1 MYYICT
7 YKNICICY
15 ELFFLQQWRLSTMNY
30 LRKWVEQVFPV
41 SAQFSISVSK
51 TITQQEWENVYEE
64 TLSLAQQLDLCYVK
78 NFDYEGVIGKC
89 FAPPEELD
97 KDDYDIKRTLW
108 RAEGLYSKR
117 IGINTVKFIKYLKKE
132 NCEQSEGSAFLGYAY
147 NDESLSSIMM
157 GQELIN
163 ESYITSILAL
173 AFLIEAR
180 LKDKAFVYG
189 CFDYYL
195 AQEALKKINML
206 LKEPIEMPAVCKADK
221 LMEYVNTT
229 NFSKSKKFKLF
240 TDTFAGPINQAF
252 WNELEANFSKTT
264 ITKFKKKNSSKL
276 QKKDKKN
283 ETMKSKSVFDEDSE
297 RKYDIE
303 FTDELFDFKNGDTI
317 NPELL
322 DQILGC
328 YDVFKEA
335 RKQSG
340 YAYLSTML
348 PLEQIK
354 RLARQK
360 EFIPLKDVEWQ
371 HVINYFKTE
380 SDALERYY
388 PLVMVSYELYSP
400 TCHVACSLFINDEL
414 YFYCR
419 DKYLEKE
426 NTDII

>member
-1 MYYICT
+1 
-7 YKNICICY
+7 
-15 ELFFLQQWRLSTMNY
+15 MNY

-41 SAQFSISVSK
+41 SAQFFISLSK

-64 TLSLAQQLDLCYVK
+64 TLSLAPQLDLCYVK
-78 NFDYEGVIGKC
+78 DFYYDGVIGKC
-89 FAPPEELD
+89 FAPPKALD
-97 KDDYDIKRTLW
+97 KDDYDIKRVLW
-108 RAEGLYSKR
+108 RADGLYSKR
-117 IGINTVKFIKYLKKE
+117 IGINTVRFIRYLKKE
-132 NCEQSEGSAFLGYAY
+132 NCGQENGSAFLGYAY

-163 ESYITSILAL
+163 KSYITSILAL
-173 AFLIEAR
+173 AILIEAR
-180 LKDKAFVYG
+180 LKDKVFLYG
-189 CFDYYL
+189 NFDYYI
-195 AQEALKKINML
+195 AQEALDKINKL
-206 LKEPIEMPAVCKADK
+206 LKEPIGMPVVCEADK
-221 LMEYVNTT
+221 LMTYVQTT
-229 NFSKSKKFKLF
+229 NFPKTKKFELF
-240 TDTFAGPINQAF
+240 INTYVGPMNETF
-252 WNELEANFSKTT
+252 WNVLEANFSKST
-264 ITKFKKKNSSKL
+264 IENFKKKNSPKP
-276 QKKDKKN
+276 KKQ
-283 ETMKSKSVFDEDSE
+283 ETESEPVKTKSVFDEDSE

-303 FTDELFDFKNGDTI
+303 FTDELFDYTKGKTI

-328 YDVFKEA
+328 FDVFKEA

-340 YAYLSTML
+340 YTYLSSMV

-371 HVINYFKTE
+371 HVINYFKTK

-400 TCHVACSLFINDEL
+400 TCHVACALFINDEL

-419 DKYLEKE
+419 DKYSEKE
-426 NTDII
+426 NTRQY